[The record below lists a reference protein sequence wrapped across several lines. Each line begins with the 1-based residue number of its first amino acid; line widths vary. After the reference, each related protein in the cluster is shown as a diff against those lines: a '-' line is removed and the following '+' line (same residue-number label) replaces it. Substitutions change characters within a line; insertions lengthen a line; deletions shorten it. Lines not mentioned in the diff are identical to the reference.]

1 MKHHTAR
8 VGGCAL
14 LLLSCAVFLTACGTP
29 PVEETVTLDASR
41 LSALPA
47 RTEPV
52 AVMPKLPARDEP
64 VETAGDRIAAAITS
78 LGKRGV
84 TRAQRSSGALRSLEQ
99 AQAALARALN
109 EQMRGGSGREALSAA
124 ARDLSA
130 ATKLIERGALPE
142 AVAALNALDKKLD
155 RLSDQAGTDDS
166 R

>member
-1 MKHHTAR
+1 MKHYAAR
-8 VGGCAL
+8 TGGLA
-14 LLLSCAVFLTACGTP
+14 LLLSCAVFLTACGAP

-52 AVMPKLPARDEP
+52 AVTPKLPARDEP

-84 TRAQRSSGALRSLEQ
+84 ARAQRSAAALRSLEQ
-99 AQAALARALN
+99 AQAALARALS
-109 EQMRGGSGREALSAA
+109 EQMRGGGGREALGGAA
-124 ARDLSA
+124 KDLSA
-130 ATKLIERGALPE
+130 ATKLIERGAFPE

-155 RLSDQAGTDDS
+155 RLADQAGSDDN